1 MSFDKP
7 LPPAVF
13 GEEPQYVAIRT
24 DVADIRAPMTSSG
37 LQKIHDDFLETWTY
51 LTVAEVM
58 ERINAKPQDPKPPP
72 PPTDTAIADKLR
84 RLQLAVASY
93 ANMAEM
99 FTKELRKAIGDV

>member
-1 MSFDKP
+1 MIDKP

-37 LQKIHDDFLETWTY
+37 LQKIHDDFLGTWTY

-58 ERINAKPQDPKPPP
+58 ERINAQPVPPP
-72 PPTDTAIADKLR
+72 PAPSAADTALADKLR
-84 RLQLAVASY
+84 RLQLSATAY
-93 ANMAEM
+93 ANQVEV
-99 FTKELRKAIGDV
+99 FTNALRKTIEQP